1 MYITEDVF
9 KYLTMFR
16 GCKVEL
22 KTTAFNK
29 GNHFFLV
36 KPVIILLL
44 PVLTVKCI
52 KIKMSFFFTFLLFV
66 NFLIFIFFITGMFY
80 FFSDNSNVNLARY
93 IIFLFIQI
101 MLLFILM
108 EFCT

>member
-22 KTTAFNK
+22 KTIAFNK
-29 GNHFFLV
+29 GIHFFLV

-52 KIKMSFFFTFLLFV
+52 KIKMRYFFYFS
-66 NFLIFIFFITGMFY
+66 FLIFIFFIMFY
-80 FFSDNSNVNLARY
+80 FFSDNYNVNLARY

-108 EFCT
+108 EFYT